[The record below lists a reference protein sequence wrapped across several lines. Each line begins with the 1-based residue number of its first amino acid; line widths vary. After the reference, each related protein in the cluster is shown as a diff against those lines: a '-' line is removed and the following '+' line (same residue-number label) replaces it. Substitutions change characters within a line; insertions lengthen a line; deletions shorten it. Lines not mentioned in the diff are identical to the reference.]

1 MQNENAKCVD
11 EMLELLPVPSVI
23 VDANGK
29 VSKMNQ
35 VAKEF
40 LGYRSTEIDL
50 KLAEILVGSYGSKG
64 DPIKG
69 AIQTKGTVLKHEA
82 DVALESGDRVK
93 AIVSVRPSPGTE
105 GMSIVFLEAAASNK
119 KYEEE
124 MAKQNIAIQNS
135 VSALNKIA
143 MGDINF
149 QLEPT
154 NEVSKAI
161 LQIRDGFS
169 MFFQAS
175 VEYREHTKRGDLSYR
190 FPADKWPGIWGQ
202 FGQNVNLSYDGVLK
216 ALHISIDGLG
226 TIAKGEIPN
235 KMENQWEGDY
245 AKMASVINGCA
256 DAMKG
261 LVEANN
267 VLQKMSLNDYT
278 TKVTGKYPGLFNTV
292 GESVNLINDRISHVQ
307 ETVTNISLG
316 NIEDLPKYKAINN
329 GRGKRCDNDS
339 LVPAMVAMMT
349 TVRNLVDQSLMLAEA
364 GKAGKLQTRADANQ
378 FQGEFRNVIQGIN
391 DTLDSVVAPV
401 NEAMRIADSYAKGD
415 MTARVEIA
423 VNGDF
428 ERFAAS
434 LDGIGESLCDLL
446 SEVNKSVEMVTA
458 TSQELASS
466 AEEMN
471 ASTEQVSSAIQQISK
486 GAQSQAAQVVD
497 TAKIMAEMASSVETV
512 VGKSDMAA
520 GSANKANDTANSGK
534 ATIDRTV
541 QKMQEIQKVVGES
554 AQVIEALGR
563 KSEQIGDIVNV
574 ITNISDQTNLL
585 ALNAAIEAA
594 RAGEQGRGFAVVA
607 EEVKNLA
614 EESREAAERIS
625 KMIKEVQFETTKAVT
640 TMQAG
645 TKSTAEGTAI
655 VEAAGKAFADIA
667 DVAAE
672 TSKEVVDISSLMKVQ
687 KGEAQKAAKSVDGIA
702 SIAEETAS
710 ASEESASS
718 TEELT
723 ASMEDMTARAQSL
736 SEMAINLQRMS
747 SKFKISDS
755 DAIEKTESAP
765 KAKSPKERSVTAA
778 TPKRAD
784 VKIPS
789 KVQESLSK
797 RGIATDG
804 KSASA
809 TR

>member
-1 MQNENAKCVD
+1 MENDSVKQA
-11 EMLELLPVPSVI
+11 EALLEQLPTPSFVADI
-23 VDANGK
+23 NGK
-29 VSKMNQ
+29 VTTMNS
-35 VAKEF
+35 AAREY
-40 LGYRSTEIDL
+40 LGYASKDLDL
-50 KLAEILVGSYGSKG
+50 KMAEILVGSYGSKG
-64 DPIKG
+64 DPVKG
-69 AIQTKGTVLKHEA
+69 AIQTRGVLTKFEA
-82 DVALESGDRVK
+82 DVAQESGERVR
-93 AIVSVRPSPGTE
+93 ASVSIRPCPWNEAAS
-105 GMSIVFLEAAASNK
+105 VVYLEASGSK
-119 KYEEE
+119 KMEEQ
-124 MAKQNIAIQNS
+124 AKQQVA
-135 VSALNKIA
+135 ALQRMVA
-143 MGDINF
+143 GDLTF
-149 QLEPT
+149 QLEPADD
-154 NEVSKAI
+154 VSKSMI
-161 LQIRDGFS
+161 QLRDSFRS
-169 MFFQAS
+169 FIETS
-175 VEYREHTKRGDLSYR
+175 VQYRECLKKGDLSFRY
-190 FPADKWPGIWGQ
+190 PADKWPGEWGK
-202 FGQNVNLSYDGVLK
+202 FAQNNN
-216 ALHISIDGLG
+216 ICIDGTVNTLN
-226 TIAKGEIPN
+226 IAIGGLESISKGEIP
-235 KMENQWEGDY
+235 KKVEDKFEGEMG
-245 AKMASVINGCA
+245 KMANTLNLCVESMN
-256 DAMKG
+256 G
-261 LVEANN
+261 LVEVNT
-267 VLQKMSLNDYT
+267 VLQKMALNDYT
-278 TKVTGKYPGLFNTV
+278 TKVNCKYNGLFNNV
-292 GESVNLINDRISHVQ
+292 GESVNFINDRISHIT
-307 ETVTNISLG
+307 ETVNNISLG
-316 NIEDLPKYKAINN
+316 NIEDLAKYKAINN
-329 GRGKRCDNDS
+329 GKGKRCDNDQ
-339 LVPAMVAMMT
+339 LVPSMINMMQ
-349 TVRNLVDQSLMLAEA
+349 TVRNLVDQSLMLADA
-364 GKAGKLQTRADANQ
+364 GKAGKLQTRADVNQ
-378 FQGEFRNVIQGIN
+378 FKGEFRNVIQGIN
-391 DTLDSVVAPV
+391 DTLDSVVGPV
-401 NEAMRIADSYAKGD
+401 NEAMRIAESYAHGD

-423 VNGDF
+423 VSGDF

-434 LDGIGESLCDLL
+434 LNGIGESMCDLL

-520 GSANKANDTANSGK
+520 TSANKANDTANTGK
-534 ATIDRTV
+534 STIDKTV

-574 ITNISDQTNLL
+574 ITGISEQTNLL

-625 KMIKEVQFETTKAVT
+625 KMIKEVQSETTKAVT

-667 DVAAE
+667 GVAAE
-672 TSKEVVDISSLMKVQ
+672 TSKEVVDISTLMRVQ

-736 SEMAINLQRMS
+736 SEMAINLQKMS

-755 DAIEKTESAP
+755 DAGERLESAP
-765 KAKSPKERSVTAA
+765 KAKSAKERSVAA
-778 TPKRAD
+778 SAPKRAEA
-784 VKIPS
+784 KLPS

-797 RGIATDG
+797 RGISVDA
-804 KSASA
+804 KSVGA